1 MSDYEER
8 SSDESD
14 AGSLEDFIADSEE
27 DEGLSPDEN
36 DCESVDASNI
46 IQSSVI
52 ESGVRRSTRRTRA
65 PTRYVDDNYIRL
77 MTEDMGSD
85 QLSDSEPEDHSYNA
99 SDDEDYRSE
108 ESLESESEAEA
119 EAEAEAD
126 SDIDMADECDTDV
139 AANTTQKKKGVQR
152 RASAEPTPS
161 PIALRCG

>member
-14 AGSLEDFIADSEE
+14 AGSLEDFIADSED

-36 DCESVDASNI
+36 DCVSVDSSNI

-65 PTRYVDDNYIRL
+65 PTRYVDENYIRL

-108 ESLESESEAEA
+108 ESLESESESES
-119 EAEAEAD
+119 EAD

-152 RASAEPTPS
+152 RASAELTPS